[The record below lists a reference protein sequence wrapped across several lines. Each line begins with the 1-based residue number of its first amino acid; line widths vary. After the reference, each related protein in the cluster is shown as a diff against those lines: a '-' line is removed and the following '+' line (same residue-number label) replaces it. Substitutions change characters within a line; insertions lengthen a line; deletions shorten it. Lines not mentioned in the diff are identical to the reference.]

1 MEVLVCP
8 MPPLVHLLMLDST
21 ASPRPTCIISTA
33 KLSYWSCPLLS
44 PQGQVVIVYFQLGK
58 LFGCHL
64 CSSFGLEDVIVL
76 TKFTQQDLNDSQPS
90 LSLLNTEIFLMRKT
104 VLHNIMTLDI
114 IIALKGGSCTII
126 QTECCVFIA
135 DEYPHVSSLSHM
147 RTQVNDLSDLTSSLG
162 YFINNG
168 LDLRVLVKKKLLLDS
183 YPNLCFFLHVP
194 ILFLW
199 CVSPAQAKNHC
210 HTNETL
216 CWWVGAYCRK

>member
-1 MEVLVCP
+1 
-8 MPPLVHLLMLDST
+8 
-21 ASPRPTCIISTA
+21 
-33 KLSYWSCPLLS
+33 
-44 PQGQVVIVYFQLGK
+44 
-58 LFGCHL
+58 
-64 CSSFGLEDVIVL
+64 
-76 TKFTQQDLNDSQPS
+76 
-90 LSLLNTEIFLMRKT
+90 
-104 VLHNIMTLDI
+104 MTLDI

-135 DEYPHVSSLSHM
+135 DEYPHVLSLSHM

-216 CWWVGAYCRK
+216 C